1 MTALLYFMVAV
12 TAVTLPTQAWWAD
25 REDPPRVAFLGLGWA
40 LGLSYGAFALSL
52 LPGLGEVRILYT
64 MAGCFVP
71 PTLLRVIDRI
81 FIRESPPSRWTPAL
95 FASAV
100 VVAPLAGL
108 VHLAFYQGTPRAS
121 IPEVIAG
128 ATASIGF
135 IAVFL
140 RLHQAHEDAALRV
153 EKTRI
158 RYLQAV
164 LGSAVVFTLAEQLA
178 RGLGSPVDPAHL
190 SLASRGVALQGAI
203 PPFSVVLAG
212 IALYFLF
219 HSVKAYRLL
228 DLQEVF
234 SRAAILL
241 ASALLLLLVDGIT
254 FIWVD
259 TFTVYPFHS
268 TFQIF
273 LASLMFLAS
282 YDPLRESI
290 SYATNRVLNQRGQ
303 QLADAL
309 DHMRARIPK
318 AIHIEALI
326 PEVLDPLHASG
337 RVPACSVYLWD
348 PHLDAFRLAGHRGRH
363 EQEPIEAVS
372 TLPFTAGFAAG
383 SPWYIRAAIQRR
395 ARADA
400 EQAERLAL
408 MDAMNADLT
417 LPFFSSGAV
426 IGWLHLSH
434 EGWSDGFSLDEMQR
448 LSDIAQLV
456 SVVLS
461 NIQDFEAL
469 EQAHRLAALGRMSAG
484 LAHEIRNPLAGVKG
498 AAQYLQGEELPE
510 ASKDMLQ
517 VIIDEVNRL
526 DIVVSQFLDYARP
539 VELNLQNDHV
549 NSVVAHALTLTRAR
563 GAPNAIQISEDLA
576 GDLPAFP
583 IDATRLS
590 QVLLNLIHN
599 ALQAMPDGGAL
610 TVRTRLQKTRAG
622 DPQLELAVEDTGRG
636 IPMDSLDD
644 IFIPFFTTRDEGT
657 GLGLPICQRI
667 AEAHGGHLDVH
678 SAEGRGTTFLLRL
691 PIPTTERP
699 TEADPDGDA
708 NTRDDEADA

>member
-12 TAVTLPTQAWWAD
+12 TAVTLPTQAWLAD

-40 LGLSYGAFALSL
+40 LGLAYGAFALSL
-52 LPGLGEVRILYT
+52 LPGLAEVRILYT

-71 PTLLRVIDRI
+71 PTLLRVVDTI
-81 FIRESPPSRWTPAL
+81 FVRESRPSRWTPIL
-95 FASAV
+95 FAGAV
-100 VVAPLAGL
+100 VVAPLAGV

-121 IPEVIAG
+121 LPEVIAG
-128 ATASIGF
+128 AAAAAGF
-135 IAVFL
+135 VAVFL
-140 RLHQAHEDAALRV
+140 RLRQAHDDAGLRV

-164 LGSAVVFTLAEQLA
+164 LASAVVFTLAEQLA

-212 IALYFLF
+212 IAVYFLF

-290 SYATNRVLNQRGQ
+290 AYATNRVLNQRGQ
-303 QLADAL
+303 QLAEAL
-309 DHMRARIPK
+309 EHMRGRIPK

-363 EQEPIEAVS
+363 EREPIEAVAP
-372 TLPFTAGFAAG
+372 LPFTSGFIAG
-383 SPWYIRAAIQRR
+383 SPWYLRAAIQRR
-395 ARADA
+395 ARLDS

-417 LPFFSSGAV
+417 LPFITSGTV

-434 EGWSDGFSLDEMQR
+434 ENWSDGFSMDEMQH

-498 AAQYLQGEELPE
+498 AAQYLQGEDLPE
-510 ASKDMLQ
+510 ASNDMLQ

-539 VELNLQNDHV
+539 VELNLTDDHI
-549 NSVVAHALTLTRAR
+549 NSVVAHALTLTRAQNTHENIR
-563 GAPNAIQISEDLA
+563 IEEDLA
-576 GDLPAFP
+576 GDLPVFP
-583 IDATRLS
+583 LDATRVS
-590 QVLLNLIHN
+590 QVLLNLIRN
-599 ALQAMPDGGAL
+599 AIQAMPQGGEL
-610 TVRTRLQKTRAG
+610 VVRTRLQKARNG
-622 DPQLELAVEDTGRG
+622 EPQMELAVEDNGRG

-691 PIPTTERP
+691 PIPAPPSPVVE
-699 TEADPDGDA
+699 DGG
-708 NTRDDEADA
+708 TPGGSADAPAS